1 MSIGENLRRL
11 RETQGMTQK
20 ELAKQVGV
28 SVSMICQ
35 IERGAKSM
43 SLPLGREITDILH
56 CSLDDLLDYE
66 SMVDELVNQTVRDT
80 YFKH

>member
-35 IERGAKSM
+35 IERGTKSM
-43 SLPLGREITDILH
+43 SLPLGREITDILN
-56 CSLDDLLDYE
+56 CSLDDLLDND
-66 SMVDELVNQTVRDT
+66 SMVDELVNQAVRDT